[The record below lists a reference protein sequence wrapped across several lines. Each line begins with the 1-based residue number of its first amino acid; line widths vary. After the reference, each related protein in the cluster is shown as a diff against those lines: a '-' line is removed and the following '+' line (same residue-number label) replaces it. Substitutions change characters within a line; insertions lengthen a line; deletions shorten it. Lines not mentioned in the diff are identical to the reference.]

1 MKWTILL
8 AVLIVMIYET
18 YCHPGKSINVII
30 NCYNVLFIVKNG
42 STDEKRKINN
52 GINMICVFVT
62 HPITK

>member
-18 YCHPGKSINVII
+18 YCHPGKSIYVII
-30 NCYNVLFIVKNG
+30 NCYNILFIVKSG
-42 STDEKRKINN
+42 SIDEKGENN
-52 GINMICVFVT
+52 KGINMICIFVT